1 MGRYELKYYISKS
14 TAESLKSVFGAL
26 FETDSHSGAD
36 GSYMISSTYFDDR
49 NFTSYNEKN
58 AGNDFRD
65 RWRIRSYNGADDF
78 INLERKSKRGDTSVK
93 SGKRISAETAIS
105 LMTNG
110 VKELPLP
117 QGKSLLVDFF
127 ADISQKSLIPVV
139 TVDYKR
145 TAFMPHLSDV
155 RITID
160 ENIRACRYR
169 TPFDRD
175 TAKLLLPDEGL
186 TILEVK
192 YTAAMPEMVKSIL
205 NRYPM
210 DRCSIS
216 KYVMSLEPFIE

>member
-14 TAESLKSVFGAL
+14 TAASLKSIFSAML
-26 FETDSHSGAD
+26 EKDSHSGDD
-36 GSYMISSTYFDDR
+36 GSYFISSTYFDDR
-49 NFTSYNEKN
+49 NYSSYWEKN

-65 RWRIRSYNGADDF
+65 RWRIRSYNGSDEYVV
-78 INLERKSKRGDTSVK
+78 LERKSKKGETSVK
-93 SGKRISAETAIS
+93 TSKRISVDRAEAFMVS
-105 LMTNG
+105 G
-110 VKELPLP
+110 VKDLPLP
-117 QGKSLLVDFF
+117 QKSDLLNDFY
-127 ADISQKSLIPVV
+127 ADISRKSLRPVV

-160 ENIRACRYR
+160 ENIKTCLYKE
-169 TPFDRD
+169 PFDRN
-175 TAKLLLPDEGL
+175 TPKILLPDDRL

-192 YTAAMPEMVKSIL
+192 YTAAMPEMIKTVL
-205 NRYPM
+205 NRFPM

>member
-1 MGRYELKYYISKS
+1 MGRFELKYYISKS
-14 TAESLKSVFGAL
+14 TAESLKSVLGAL

-49 NFTSYNEKN
+49 NFTSYYEKN

-65 RWRIRSYNGADDF
+65 RWRIRSYNGSDEF
-78 INLERKSKRGDTSVK
+78 VNLERKSKRGDTSVK
-93 SGKRISAETAIS
+93 AGKRITSETAEA
-105 LMTNG
+105 LMLNG
-110 VKELPLP
+110 VKDLPLP
-117 QGKSLLVDFF
+117 QGKNLLRDFF

-169 TPFDRD
+169 SPFDRD
-175 TAKLLLPDEGL
+175 TAKILLPDDDL

-192 YTAAMPEMVKSIL
+192 YTAAMPEMIKSIL
-205 NRYPM
+205 SRYPM

-216 KYVMSLEPFIE
+216 KYTMSLEPFIE

>member
-1 MGRYELKYYISKS
+1 MGRYELKYYISKG
-14 TAESLKSVFGAL
+14 TAESLKSVLGTL
-26 FETDSHSGAD
+26 FETDSHSGED
-36 GSYMISSTYFDDR
+36 GSYLISSTYFDDR
-49 NFTSYNEKN
+49 NFASYYEKN

-65 RWRIRSYNGADDF
+65 RWRIRSYNGSDEF
-78 INLERKSKRGDTSVK
+78 VNLERKSKRGDTSVK
-93 SGKRISAETAIS
+93 TGKRISAETAVL
-105 LMTNG
+105 LMTSG
-110 VKELPLP
+110 VKDLPLP
-117 QGKSLLVDFF
+117 QGKNLLRDFF

-155 RITID
+155 RITVD

-175 TAKLLLPDEGL
+175 TAKLLLPDDDL
-186 TILEVK
+186 AILEVK
-192 YTAAMPEMVKSIL
+192 YTAAMPEMIKSIL
-205 NRYPM
+205 ARYPM

>member
-1 MGRYELKYYISKS
+1 MGRYELKYYISKG
-14 TAESLKSVFGAL
+14 TAESLKSVLGTL
-26 FETDSHSGAD
+26 FETDSHSGED
-36 GSYMISSTYFDDR
+36 GSYLISSTYFDDR
-49 NFTSYNEKN
+49 NFASYYEKN

-65 RWRIRSYNGADDF
+65 RWRIRSYNGSDEF
-78 INLERKSKRGDTSVK
+78 VNLERKSKRGDTSVK
-93 SGKRISAETAIS
+93 TGKRISAETAVS
-105 LMTNG
+105 LMTSG
-110 VKELPLP
+110 VKDLTLP
-117 QGKSLLVDFF
+117 QGKNLLRDFF

-155 RITID
+155 RITVD

-175 TAKLLLPDEGL
+175 TSKLLLPDDDL
-186 TILEVK
+186 AILEVK
-192 YTAAMPEMVKSIL
+192 YTAAMPEMIKSIL
-205 NRYPM
+205 ARYPM

>member
-14 TAESLKSVFGAL
+14 TAASLKSVLGAL
-26 FETDSHSGAD
+26 FETDSHSGED
-36 GSYMISSTYFDDR
+36 GSYFISSTYFDDR
-49 NFTSYNEKN
+49 NFSSYHEKN
-58 AGNDFRD
+58 SGNDFRD
-65 RWRIRSYNGADDF
+65 RWRIRSYNGSDEF
-78 INLERKSKRGDTSVK
+78 IHLERKSKRGDTSEK
-93 SGKRISAETAIS
+93 SGKRISSEMAVS
-105 LMTNG
+105 LMQSG
-110 VKELPLP
+110 VKDIPLS
-117 QGKSLLVDFF
+117 QGENLLSEFF
-127 ADISQKSLIPVV
+127 TDISVKSLIPVV

-160 ENIRACRYR
+160 ENISVCRYK

-175 TAKLLLPDEGL
+175 TAKILLPDDDL

-192 YTAAMPEMVKSIL
+192 YTAAMPEMIRSIL
-205 NRYPM
+205 GRYPM